1 MEDLNPRLRL
11 RRPKG
16 YPDYPNRP
24 ASYWKGY
31 GYITL
36 SLSSRAKTILIM
48 SYISKE
54 TLGVAGLVFIV
65 WAYLEPG
72 TTKTAIKNIIIPT
85 LIIYMVWEA
94 LTKGVRY
101 MQLGKAGLA
110 AEYSRKDR
118 AITHNN
124 PTLRQMRRNRM
135 NKIRQE
141 GLK

>member
-1 MEDLNPRLRL
+1 
-11 RRPKG
+11 
-16 YPDYPNRP
+16 
-24 ASYWKGY
+24 
-31 GYITL
+31 
-36 SLSSRAKTILIM
+36 M

-94 LTKGVRY
+94 LTKGIRY
-101 MQLGKAGLA
+101 MHLGKAGLDGSIFNVN
-110 AEYSRKDR
+110 AESSRRGK

-135 NKIRQE
+135 NKIRRE